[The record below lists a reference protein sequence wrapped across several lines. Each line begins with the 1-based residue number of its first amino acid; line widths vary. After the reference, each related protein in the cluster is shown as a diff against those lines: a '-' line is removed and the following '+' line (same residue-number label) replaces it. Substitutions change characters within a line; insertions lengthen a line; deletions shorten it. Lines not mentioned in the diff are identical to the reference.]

1 MAPKSRS
8 KRGNRSLK
16 NSDNNVENQVQES
29 KNGVQDTD
37 LPKNQTGTLNDQEV
51 RIGFFIL
58 FFFLINDYSHNFS
71 NYTFCRME
79 MKPVLKVP
87 TREKLSTSLTKKVI
101 LILMLMNRLH
111 WLIQLKVWH

>member
-37 LPKNQTGTLNDQEV
+37 LPKNQTGTFNNQEV
-51 RIGFFIL
+51 RIGFL
-58 FFFLINDYSHNFS
+58 FFFYSFFS
-71 NYTFCRME
+71 N
-79 MKPVLKVP
+79 
-87 TREKLSTSLTKKVI
+87 
-101 LILMLMNRLH
+101 
-111 WLIQLKVWH
+111 

>member
-8 KRGNRSLK
+8 KRGNLK
-16 NSDNNVENQVQES
+16 NSDNKVENQVQES

-58 FFFLINDYSHNFS
+58 FFFS
-71 NYTFCRME
+71 
-79 MKPVLKVP
+79 
-87 TREKLSTSLTKKVI
+87 
-101 LILMLMNRLH
+101 
-111 WLIQLKVWH
+111 